1 MDKAQVLKLIQTGD
15 AAIKQA
21 GLYETQLA
29 AIEDARTKQAAEVSA
44 AIPTAIDAMLAAK
57 LIEPHEKA
65 AAVAAISDH
74 VACIETL
81 TNFLTHNV
89 KQAAATLG
97 GPAGGLPTPPEP
109 MLESDRVWRDGVRKL
124 RQ

>member
-65 AAVAAISDH
+65 AAVAAWYGRLRSLLKSPPL
-74 VACIETL
+74 AMQKRTPRS
-81 TNFLTHNV
+81 
-89 KQAAATLG
+89 ARRLG
-97 GPAGGLPTPPEP
+97 SVNG
-109 MLESDRVWRDGVRKL
+109 SS
-124 RQ
+124 